1 MSETGRSGVTP
12 PYKFVNINRDDP
24 HTPPALS
31 LLHRAL
37 SHLTPALHNY
47 SMEHLN
53 KDIDTSERVQRVA
66 CSLNHSHDKLNHFAL
81 PNSSRDYAH
90 QFFSL
95 YQQRLAMLKPRVD
108 HETTRRWGNN
118 TRQVNGKFIQH
129 KPKILDITSGEL
141 CWVSGTIF
149 CDMKHKFNILQEVER
164 GTDDVVLQPPVKY
177 LDAEN
182 EAVVMIE
189 DESGRAILRNDAL
202 LRKSHLVTGCVV
214 GVLGME
220 IQAGVLE
227 IMEIVHPVPAPQL
240 FPRRAIG
247 LGAEGERGKEGKGAE
262 EGNEE
267 QDTDICTQGAEEQ
280 TPSPQEWIAFVSG
293 LSVGRETA
301 LDLKIILLQQW
312 LSGELGGS
320 SDVGMAR
327 SISALVMVGNSIA
340 EDEHEDTLDF
350 STTNNFGSKNTSK
363 LSAESLA
370 VFGLWLS
377 EVLATVPVVVMPGDS
392 DPCEVCLPQQPIHR
406 ALFGKNCVYVGSQS
420 FSALTNPAWMELAN
434 GLRILATSGQN
445 VNDIYKYDMKSPS
458 LQLTLDIMELTLRW
472 QVIVPTA
479 PDTLYCYP
487 YEDRDPF
494 SLDET
499 PNLYVVGNQCASGS
513 RDIQLGPN
521 SVTLVSV
528 SAFLKTGEIVLVNT
542 TTLET
547 KTVRIV
553 DGEKF

>member
-1 MSETGRSGVTP
+1 
-12 PYKFVNINRDDP
+12 
-24 HTPPALS
+24 
-31 LLHRAL
+31 
-37 SHLTPALHNY
+37 
-47 SMEHLN
+47 MEHLN

-66 CSLNHSHDKLNHFAL
+66 CSLKHTHDKLNHFAL
-81 PNSSRDYAH
+81 PNSARDYAH

-149 CDMKHKFNILQEVER
+149 SDMKHKLNILQEVER
-164 GTDDVVLQPPVKY
+164 GTDDVLLQPPPKY

-189 DESGRAILRNDAL
+189 DESGRAILHNDAL

-227 IMEIVHPVPAPQL
+227 IMEIVHPVPAPQ
-240 FPRRAIG
+240 
-247 LGAEGERGKEGKGAE
+247 
-262 EGNEE
+262 
-267 QDTDICTQGAEEQ
+267 QGAEER
-280 TPSPQEWIAFVSG
+280 TAFPQEWIAFVSG

-406 ALFGKNCVYVGSQS
+406 ALFGKNCAYVGSQS

-445 VNDIYKYDMKSPS
+445 VNDIYKYGKNSPS
-458 LQLTLDIMELTLRW
+458 LQLTLEIMELTLRW